1 MKKINTAEE
10 FDTLEFVTS
19 LITDY
24 TDLMHK
30 AMDSNDEKKVHQ
42 FNGSIVAL
50 TILRDRL
57 LRE

>member
-1 MKKINTAEE
+1 MKTIDTAEE

-30 AMDSNDEKKVHQ
+30 AMDNNDEKKVYQ